1 MLLAYLVVLCV
12 TGKGGYV
19 IKISNFHSK
28 CKETTGPLK
37 CHPKVSPSFFFATF
51 FYPIFA
57 KPFFGD
63 FFGDFLLATFFPR
76 YVLSD
81 FFFGDFL
88 LRLLPRAQSTVR
100 AGKWRFQHHRQ
111 RRVIGLCLLRNPL

>member
-28 CKETTGPLK
+28 CKETT

-51 FYPIFA
+51 FYPIFS
-57 KPFFGD
+57 KP

-76 YVLSD
+76 YVFSD
-81 FFFGDFL
+81 FFLATFL

-111 RRVIGLCLLRNPL
+111 RGVLGLCILRNPL

>member
-37 CHPKVSPSFFFATF
+37 CHPKVSLR
-51 FYPIFA
+51 
-57 KPFFGD
+57 D
-63 FFGDFLLATFFPR
+63 FFLPYFFEAFFWR
-76 YVLSD
+76 LFACD
-81 FFFGDFL
+81 FFSAICF
-88 LRLLPRAQSTVR
+88 
-100 AGKWRFQHHRQ
+100 K
-111 RRVIGLCLLRNPL
+111 

>member
-51 FYPIFA
+51 FYPIFS

-81 FFFGDFL
+81 FFFW
-88 LRLLPRAQSTVR
+88 RLFVATSTEGSEHGTC
-100 AGKWRFQHHRQ
+100 GKMAISTSSSTGGY
-111 RRVIGLCLLRNPL
+111 RVMPSA

>member
-57 KPFFGD
+57 CDFFSAICFKRPFFWRL
-63 FFGDFLLATFFPR
+63 FVAT
-76 YVLSD
+76 
-81 FFFGDFL
+81 
-88 LRLLPRAQSTVR
+88 STEGSEHGTC
-100 AGKWRFQHHRQ
+100 GKMAISTSSSTGGY
-111 RRVIGLCLLRNPL
+111 RVMPSA

>member
-28 CKETTGPLK
+28 CKETT

-51 FYPIFA
+51 FYPIFS

-81 FFFGDFL
+81 FFFWRLFL

-100 AGKWRFQHHRQ
+100 AGKMAISTSSSTGGS
-111 RRVIGLCLLRNPL
+111 RVMHSA

>member
-51 FYPIFA
+51 FYPIFS

-81 FFFGDFL
+81 FFW
-88 LRLLPRAQSTVR
+88 RLFVATSEM
-100 AGKWRFQHHRQ
+100 KWRFQHHRQ
-111 RRVIGLCLLRNPL
+111 RGVIGLCLLRNPL

>member
-37 CHPKVSPSFFFATF
+37 CHPKVSLR
-51 FYPIFA
+51 
-57 KPFFGD
+57 D
-63 FFGDFLLATFFPR
+63 FFLPYFFEAFFWR
-76 YVLSD
+76 LFWRLFACD
-81 FFFGDFL
+81 FFSAICF
-88 LRLLPRAQSTVR
+88 
-100 AGKWRFQHHRQ
+100 K
-111 RRVIGLCLLRNPL
+111 

>member
-28 CKETTGPLK
+28 CKETTEPLK
-37 CHPKVSPSFFFATF
+37 CHPKVSLRDFFLPNF
-51 FYPIFA
+51 FEA
-57 KPFFGD
+57 FFGE

-81 FFFGDFL
+81 CFFGDFL

-111 RRVIGLCLLRNPL
+111 RGVIGLCLLRNPL

>member
-19 IKISNFHSK
+19 IEISNFHSK

-51 FYPIFA
+51 FYPIFS

-63 FFGDFLLATFFPR
+63 FLATFF
-76 YVLSD
+76 V
-81 FFFGDFL
+81 
-88 LRLLPRAQSTVR
+88 ATSTEGSEHGTC
-100 AGKWRFQHHRQ
+100 GKMAISTSSSTGGY
-111 RRVIGLCLLRNPL
+111 RVMPSA

>member
-12 TGKGGYV
+12 TGKGGHV

-37 CHPKVSPSFFFATF
+37 CHPKVSPSFFFASF
-51 FYPIFA
+51 FYPIFS
-57 KPFFGD
+57 KPFFGH
-63 FFGDFLLATFFPR
+63 FLLATFFPR
-76 YVLSD
+76 YVFSD
-81 FFFGDFL
+81 FFLATFL

-111 RRVIGLCLLRNPL
+111 RGVTGLCLLRNPL

>member
-28 CKETTGPLK
+28 CKETT

-51 FYPIFA
+51 FYPIFW

-81 FFFGDFL
+81 FFLATFFVATSIEGSEHGTCGKM
-88 LRLLPRAQSTVR
+88 AISTSSST
-100 AGKWRFQHHRQ
+100 GGY
-111 RRVIGLCLLRNPL
+111 RVMPSA